1 MPAIIDNLKFIESDY
16 SPSNELCMYDL
27 CRPDQITKRKEF
39 DWRERA
45 CTMITEVAAAA
56 DVIASEKK
64 RKSVGGKMWKKV
76 LRVKILLHFNIARP
90 SVSLSRRRWWCRAI
104 IIMIMA
110 IARLSVVWRLRA
122 FLIQF
127 FIKSGS
133 PHTWTARRKIDYKK
147 HTASERKKKTTR
159 VWSRKSSSS
168 LVFPTHKTQSLCLYW
183 SEGKKSFRRARRKRE
198 IFSMKRKKKLKMK
211 EKIVLFKKQ
220 HHRDRVEREAGLF
233 REKL

>member
-16 SPSNELCMYDL
+16 SPSSELCMYDL

-45 CTMITEVAAAA
+45 CTMIAEVAAAG
-56 DVIASEKK
+56 DVIASEKEK
-64 RKSVGGKMWKKV
+64 KCWGGMWKKV
-76 LRVKILLHFNIARP
+76 LRVKNLLHFNISRP
-90 SVSLSRRRWWCRAI
+90 SVSLSRRRRWWCRAI

-127 FIKSGS
+127 FIKAALPTLGQREEKSAIKKTHS
-133 PHTWTARRKIDYKK
+133 KWKKKKQLASDLENHLSFFLHTKHRVYVYIEVEAKNLFAVLNERRKISQWKEKK
-147 HTASERKKKTTR
+147 
-159 VWSRKSSSS
+159 
-168 LVFPTHKTQSLCLYW
+168 
-183 SEGKKSFRRARRKRE
+183 
-198 IFSMKRKKKLKMK
+198 MKMK

>member
-16 SPSNELCMYDL
+16 SPSSELCMYDL

-45 CTMITEVAAAA
+45 CTMIAEVAAAG
-56 DVIASEKK
+56 DVIASEKEK
-64 RKSVGGKMWKKV
+64 ECWGGMWKKV
-76 LRVKILLHFNIARP
+76 LRVKNLLHFNISRP
-90 SVSLSRRRWWCRAI
+90 SVSLSRRRRWWCRAI

-127 FIKSGS
+127 FIKAALPTLGQREEKS
-133 PHTWTARRKIDYKK
+133 AIKK
-147 HTASERKKKTTR
+147 NTQQVKEKKTTR
-159 VWSRKSSSS
+159 VWSRKSS

-183 SEGKKSFRRARRKRE
+183 SGGKKSFRRAQRE
-198 IFSMKRKKKLKMK
+198 EENFSMKRKKMKMK